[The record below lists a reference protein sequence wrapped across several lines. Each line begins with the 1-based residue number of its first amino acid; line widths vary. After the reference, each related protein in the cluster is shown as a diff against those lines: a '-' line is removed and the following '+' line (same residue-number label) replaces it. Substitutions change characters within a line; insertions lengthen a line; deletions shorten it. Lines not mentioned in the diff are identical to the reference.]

1 MADVTATA
9 KNLIDKFKTR
19 NPFEICDLMGI
30 SVVKIALPSNING
43 FFSNS
48 GGEKIIFINNSLCDE
63 KAIFCCAHELGH
75 AIMHDNLNS
84 VFLSSDTY
92 FCSQKFENQADAFA
106 SHLLFED
113 ADVLYERFGFTT
125 ADEISRYYNIDNR
138 IFALRYENT
147 KC

>member
-1 MADVTATA
+1 MTDVTATA
-9 KNLIDKFKTR
+9 KDLIKKYKTR
-19 NPFEICDLMGI
+19 NPFEICDLMEI
-30 SVVKIALPSNING
+30 AVIKTALPSNING

-48 GGEKIIFINNSLCDE
+48 GGNKIIFINDALSE
-63 KAIFCCAHELGH
+63 KKAQFCCAHELGH

-113 ADVLYERFGFTT
+113 ANVLYERFGFTT
-125 ADEISRYYNIDNR
+125 ADEISRYYNIDKR
-138 IFALRYENT
+138 IFALRYKNT